1 MTKELIIINLINN
14 YGKYGVTE
22 EMLNQLIDNGLI
34 NGLNLDAI
42 YLMLRMTLAMEFGE
56 HEYATV
62 EEVAAAMEVSVENVN
77 EMVEQSRKDLIEA
90 GENPDKYFIRAESS
104 RYMM

>member
-1 MTKELIIINLINN
+1 MTKELIILNLINN
-14 YGKYGVTE
+14 YGKYGVIE

-34 NGLNLDAI
+34 NGLNLDAT

-62 EEVAAAMEVSVENVN
+62 EEVAAAMEVSVEEVN
-77 EMVEQSRKDLIEA
+77 EMVEQSREDLFAA
-90 GENPDKYFIRAESS
+90 GEDPEKYFIRAKSS
-104 RYMM
+104 QYMM